1 MVNLL
6 NLLLSECFSNHHL
19 ISRTRG
25 LPSLKLVLLLEL
37 LPLECF
43 KQLLSPF
50 QIPKGE
56 ACQSPLS
63 FLEIGCFLEE
73 IEVSL
78 LFLPL

>member
-6 NLLLSECFSNHHL
+6 NLLSEGFSKHHL

-25 LPSLKLVLLLEL
+25 LLSLKLVLPLEL

-43 KQLLSPF
+43 KQLSYPF
-50 QIPKGE
+50 QIPKRE
-56 ACQSPLS
+56 AYQSPLS
-63 FLEIGCFLEE
+63 FHEE